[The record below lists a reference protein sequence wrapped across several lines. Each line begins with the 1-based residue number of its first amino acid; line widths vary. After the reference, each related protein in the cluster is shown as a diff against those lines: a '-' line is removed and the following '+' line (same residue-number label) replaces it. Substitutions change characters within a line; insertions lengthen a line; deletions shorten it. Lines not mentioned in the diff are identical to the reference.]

1 MKVSIVG
8 AGNVGST
15 LAERVLAGGFADVAL
30 VDIFGDIAK
39 AKALDISDASP
50 VMGYEKHILGTDD
63 FSITTKSDV
72 AVVTAGFP
80 RKPGMS
86 REDLISKNAGIVRSA
101 VNNIKKYSPEAII
114 IVVTNPLDIMTY
126 LAYLEAGCDR
136 KKVFGMAGNLDASR
150 FRFLLAEKLGISP
163 QKIEAFVLGNHGDS
177 MLPIVSKTFVN
188 GKPLEKVLNK
198 QTIDELVE
206 RTKKRGGEIVGLL
219 KSGSAYFSP
228 SAACFE
234 IVKAIAN
241 DEKKTLACSCV
252 LEGEYGIDNCAVGV
266 PAKIGCKGVE
276 EIIKWDLTDQE
287 RKELA
292 SSAELTKN
300 ALKKLT

>member
-15 LAERVLAGGFADVAL
+15 LAERVLAGGFADVTL

-50 VMGYEKHILGTDD
+50 VMGYDKHISGTDD
-63 FSITTKSDV
+63 YSKTTGSDV
-72 AVVTAGFP
+72 AVITAGFP

-86 REDLISKNAGIVRSA
+86 REDLINKNADIVRSA
-101 VNNIKKYSPEAII
+101 AKNIKKYSPKAII
-114 IVVTNPLDIMTY
+114 VIVTNPLDIMTY
-126 LAYLEAGCDR
+126 LAYLDAGRDR
-136 KKVFGMAGNLDASR
+136 KRVFGMAGNLDASR
-150 FRFLLAEKLGISP
+150 FRFILAEKLGISP
-163 QKIEAFVLGNHGDS
+163 QKIEAFVLGSHGDS
-177 MLPIVSKTFVN
+177 MLPIVSKAFVN
-188 GKPLEKVLNK
+188 GKPLEKVLDK
-198 QTIDELVE
+198 KTIDEIVG

-234 IVKAIAN
+234 IVKAIAK

-252 LEGEYGIDNCAVGV
+252 LEGEYGIDGCAVGV
-266 PAKIGCKGVE
+266 PVKIGHEGIK
-276 EIIKWDLTDQE
+276 EILKWNLTSQE
-287 RKELA
+287 CKEL
-292 SSAELTKN
+292 SDSAELTKA